1 MNARR
6 ARLLIWVAFLGA
18 MPVPLVLVGRG
29 RMPVGALVELA
40 AATLSVAVL
49 ERADGV
55 VRILAT
61 LLVAQIVVWALVGWL
76 AAWLVASVLNRVA
89 GRRLG
94 GAALAM
100 VVTLVGLALSLP
112 IYRSPFHA
120 ARARQTLLEVYE

>member
-6 ARLLIWVAFLGA
+6 ARLLIWIAFLGT

-40 AATLSVAVL
+40 AATLGVAAL
-49 ERADGV
+49 EQADGV

-61 LLVAQIVVWALVGWL
+61 LLVAQIVVWALVAWL
-76 AAWLVASVLNRVA
+76 AAWLVVSLLGRVA
-89 GRRLG
+89 GRALA
-94 GAALAM
+94 GAALVM
-100 VVTLVGLALSLP
+100 VVTLVGLALGLP

-120 ARARQTLLEVYE
+120 SRARQTLLEVYE